1 MAVNILAVLLMV
13 FYYCAVVSVGVW
25 SGRKMHLDSSLQ
37 LSRLSVETRRKQDAA
52 HVLMKLFIANRHLPL
67 WMGVGSMTATWVGG
81 GYLNGTAENV
91 YRNGIL
97 HCHAPLGYAISLVLG
112 GTFFAS
118 KMRETKPLTML
129 DPFQNRYGRWMALL
143 LCFPAV
149 VGEVFWTAAILAA
162 LGNTAGAIIEVDAR
176 FFIIASALV
185 VFFYTSLGGV
195 YVVTH
200 TDVLQIVKLTIF
212 AQWICVPFCL
222 GNHAVGLIGPPQ
234 SDWIGS
240 IASRDVSQ
248 LFDAFL
254 MTALGGIPWQVYFQ
268 RVLSCETDFDAR
280 MLSYLAAVGCIALA
294 IPPAVIGAVAKS
306 ANFTAAGYPGPH
318 YLRDKDIVRVLPY
331 SIRYLTSGLVSMM
344 GLIGITAA
352 IMSSVDSSM
361 LSASSIVTKNVYQS
375 ILRPMVSYAALEILL
390 RLKHG
395 MDILAFRL
403 HRGSWFTFMAATA
416 RVRAGYVEER
426 TLISVP
432 RVSNCLLQASDVEVS
447 LVLRV
452 MVFIIGCW
460 ATYVALSVN
469 SVFELWLLCSDI
481 VYVLL
486 FPQLF
491 CILYFENSNAYGAF
505 LAFSVSAGFR
515 WLCGEPSMNVPV
527 TIRLPM
533 YDENLG
539 QQFPFRFACMLLGL
553 LTQLLGSVAGCRRA
567 STSSTASPQG
577 AKPNRN
583 KRPSRATRASVRQAP
598 PPVGSSRAANGASST
613 MSGLRL

>member
-1 MAVNILAVLLMV
+1 
-13 FYYCAVVSVGVW
+13 
-25 SGRKMHLDSSLQ
+25 
-37 LSRLSVETRRKQDAA
+37 
-52 HVLMKLFIANRHLPL
+52 
-67 WMGVGSMTATWVGG
+67 
-81 GYLNGTAENV
+81 
-91 YRNGIL
+91 
-97 HCHAPLGYAISLVLG
+97 
-112 GTFFAS
+112 
-118 KMRETKPLTML
+118 
-129 DPFQNRYGRWMALL
+129 
-143 LCFPAV
+143 
-149 VGEVFWTAAILAA
+149 
-162 LGNTAGAIIEVDAR
+162 
-176 FFIIASALV
+176 
-185 VFFYTSLGGV
+185 
-195 YVVTH
+195 
-200 TDVLQIVKLTIF
+200 
-212 AQWICVPFCL
+212 
-222 GNHAVGLIGPPQ
+222 
-234 SDWIGS
+234 
-240 IASRDVSQ
+240 
-248 LFDAFL
+248 

-375 ILRPMVSYAALEILL
+375 ILRPM
-390 RLKHG
+390 
-395 MDILAFRL
+395 
-403 HRGSWFTFMAATA
+403 
-416 RVRAGYVEER
+416 
-426 TLISVP
+426 
-432 RVSNCLLQASDVEVS
+432 ASDVEVS

-553 LTQLLGSVAGCRRA
+553 LTQLLGSYAASWAFQGGWLPQSFDVFNCFASGRQTEPKQATKQSDQSLGATGTATGGQQPGGEWSLKHDVGAPTLAQDDDAYRLRRA
-567 STSSTASPQG
+567 SAVDAFRSRRTSGVDAFRVRRASSVDASPKTRKLSTADASSK
-577 AKPNRN
+577 AR
-583 KRPSRATRASVRQAP
+583 RTSTVDAFRVRRASSVD
-598 PPVGSSRAANGASST
+598 ASPKTRKLST
-613 MSGLRL
+613 A